1 MKITKNFLLVITV
14 SGSEL
19 GEKRRKL
26 GKKGVRQGK
35 VGKCYLRPQQC
46 CPAETNDC
54 YGCEEPQLL
63 LGSFFCSNRIFQKM
77 SEFLDFVVFE
87 NYFRS

>member
-1 MKITKNFLLVITV
+1 MKIIKNFLLVITV

-26 GKKGVRQGK
+26 GEKGVRQGK

-63 LGSFFCSNRIFQKM
+63 LGSFFVQIGFFKRCLS
-77 SEFLDFVVFE
+77 SWTW
-87 NYFRS
+87 